1 MDLIEQMIF
10 RTIIIIILVMICLSL
25 GYLFYNHSVQLQKQ
39 QEQYEELKDD
49 YHHLNR
55 RLLARE
61 FPEMV
66 RAHKRWKGEDKS

>member
-1 MDLIEQMIF
+1 MTNRTLTLILLLLMA
-10 RTIIIIILVMICLSL
+10 LALAW
-25 GYLFYNHSVQLQKQ
+25 LFHIHGVRLQKQ
-39 QEQYEELKDD
+39 QEQYEELKSD

-66 RAHKRWKGEDKS
+66 RAHKRWKKKEIL